1 MLRSFPAILGVLVAV
16 GCQSQSESA
25 RLANST
31 PTGAELAAYAGAHQ
45 YPTTMPSSDHLR
57 LAAVVNRAAATVKIY
72 NFDQHPIQDA
82 NVWINQAFVDHIH
95 GIAPRSSVII
105 RMADLYNGL
114 GQNFLSLDYPVSS
127 VQLETENRLLTAQ
140 GPVAE

>member
-1 MLRSFPAILGVLVAV
+1 MLRSSLVLFAALLAA

-25 RLANST
+25 RMANST

-57 LAAVVNRAAATVKIY
+57 IAAVVNRTAGTIKIY
-72 NFDQHPIQDA
+72 NFDQKPIDNA
-82 NVWINQAFVDHIH
+82 NVWINQAFVEHIH

-105 RMADLYNGL
+105 KMADLYNGL
-114 GQNFLSLDYPVSS
+114 GQNFLSLDAPVST
-127 VQLETENRLLTAQ
+127 VQVESGDRLLTAQ